1 MLSRKRNRG
10 TPPVPLLS
18 SEMDTSDSLLHPV
31 LTDVAF
37 TQSAVSSSSIGSI
50 SSISSKSLKRVRKN
64 TQPGEL
70 RLLRDLE
77 DLAADEIAGRVRLK
91 FAAPT
96 AIEATIFL
104 DATSIVSVLVLI
116 DRYYPHKAP
125 QVHCLAFGAPGH
137 DALLFNQSGG
147 GGGGIQAMQGTST
160 VKALANSFPRP
171 EGVSVSI
178 HSVVGG
184 GGQGE
189 GGELEL
195 VGENE
200 GKERSSSLYVVKPID
215 KDEVLRMIIPQNLKM
230 NESSP
235 TFITGGKKGE
245 EGEDDEVMD
254 GLLAAFSGAFSSE
267 TEIMTA
273 ETEIMTTDKQHQ
285 QLGYGPLSSSSSS
298 SSMALGGKEVIDDE
312 NDPEDE
318 NEKEEEEELKMIV
331 IEVGKRIELPLLSS
345 RSWSPVFTL
354 KQVLEAVANEARL
367 RL

>member
-1 MLSRKRNRG
+1 
-10 TPPVPLLS
+10 
-18 SEMDTSDSLLHPV
+18 MDTSDSLLPNPAQ
-31 LTDVAF
+31 TDVAF
-37 TQSAVSSSSIGSI
+37 TQSAISSSSSI
-50 SSISSKSLKRVRKN
+50 SISSKSLKRVRKN

-125 QVHCLAFGAPGH
+125 QVHCLAFGVPGQ

-171 EGVSVSI
+171 EGASLSA

-184 GGQGE
+184 GGGRGE
-189 GGELEL
+189 GELEL
-195 VGENE
+195 VQENE
-200 GKERSSSLYVVKPID
+200 GKESCSSLFVKPID
-215 KDEVLRMIIPQNLKM
+215 EDEVVRMIIPQNLKM
-230 NESSP
+230 NESSS
-235 TFITGGKKGE
+235 TSITGGKKGE

-254 GLLAAFSGAFSSE
+254 GLLAAFSGAFTSE

-273 ETEIMTTDKQHQ
+273 ETEIMMMSDKQHQ
-285 QLGYGPLSSSSSS
+285 QWGYGSSSSSSSSS
-298 SSMALGGKEVIDDE
+298 SSMAQGGKEVIDDD
-312 NDPEDE
+312 DPEDE
-318 NEKEEEEELKMIV
+318 NDKEEEPKVIV

>member
-37 TQSAVSSSSIGSI
+37 TQSAVSSSSI

-125 QVHCLAFGAPGH
+125 QVHCLAFGG
-137 DALLFNQSGG
+137 
-147 GGGGIQAMQGTST
+147 
-160 VKALANSFPRP
+160 
-171 EGVSVSI
+171 
-178 HSVVGG
+178 
-184 GGQGE
+184 
-189 GGELEL
+189 
-195 VGENE
+195 
-200 GKERSSSLYVVKPID
+200 
-215 KDEVLRMIIPQNLKM
+215 
-230 NESSP
+230 
-235 TFITGGKKGE
+235 
-245 EGEDDEVMD
+245 
-254 GLLAAFSGAFSSE
+254 
-267 TEIMTA
+267 
-273 ETEIMTTDKQHQ
+273 
-285 QLGYGPLSSSSSS
+285 
-298 SSMALGGKEVIDDE
+298 
-312 NDPEDE
+312 
-318 NEKEEEEELKMIV
+318 
-331 IEVGKRIELPLLSS
+331 
-345 RSWSPVFTL
+345 
-354 KQVLEAVANEARL
+354 
-367 RL
+367 